1 MEENEKSSG
10 RRGFL
15 LGILTGAGATSAA
28 LVATRTAVVGQ
39 EGTDSTEA
47 LAGPVLY
54 KRTDEAERYYKTL
67 YS

>member
-1 MEENEKSSG
+1 M
-10 RRGFL
+10 
-15 LGILTGAGATSAA
+15 
-28 LVATRTAVVGQ
+28 VGQ

-54 KRTDEAERYYKTL
+54 KRTHEAERYYKTL

>member
-1 MEENEKSSG
+1 M
-10 RRGFL
+10 
-15 LGILTGAGATSAA
+15 LTGAGAASAA
-28 LVATRTAVVGQ
+28 VVATRTAVVDQ

>member
-1 MEENEKSSG
+1 MEKKERSSG

-15 LGILTGAGATSAA
+15 LGMLTGAGAASAA
-28 LVATRTAVVGQ
+28 VVATRTAVVDQ

>member
-15 LGILTGAGATSAA
+15 LGMLTGVGATSAA
-28 LVATRTAVVGQ
+28 LMATRTAMVDQ

-54 KRTDEAERYYKTL
+54 KRTEEAERYYKTL